1 MSKEKKSKPKTSKPA
16 KGKAAPAKAQRKQ
29 PAESEEVTL
38 INFKTTKGEKKALQ
52 TKANKFADG
61 NLSFWLRYAA
71 LNHTP
76 KKTDMAV

>member
-1 MSKEKKSKPKTSKPA
+1 MSKEKKSKSKSPSKPA
-16 KGKAAPAKAQRKQ
+16 KGKAPVKAQRKQ
-29 PAESEEVTL
+29 APESEEVTL

-76 KKTDMAV
+76 KKTDIAV